1 MITDDDCT
9 VPPNWLETFPNF
21 RHTPKVAVACCVEAV
36 EHDRAAALFR
46 LVRTGDRML
55 TRCMTR
61 DTCVVLGPALRYG
74 AT

>member
-1 MITDDDCT
+1 
-9 VPPNWLETFPNF
+9 
-21 RHTPKVAVACCVEAV
+21 
-36 EHDRAAALFR
+36 LFR